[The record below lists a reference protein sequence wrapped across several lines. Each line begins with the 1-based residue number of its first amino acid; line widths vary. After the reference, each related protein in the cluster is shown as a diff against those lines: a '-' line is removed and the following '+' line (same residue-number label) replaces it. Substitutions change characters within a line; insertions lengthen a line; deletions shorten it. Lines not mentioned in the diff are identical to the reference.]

1 MTVEI
6 LNDIIAKLYNIG
18 YNVVAVVND
27 MGPSNIGLWRN
38 LNISVEKTSF
48 QHPITSR
55 NIYVFADTPHLIKL
69 ARNHFLDKSVFS
81 NKLCF
86 IK

>member
-1 MTVEI
+1 MTVDI

-48 QHPITSR
+48 QHPISST
-55 NIYVFADTPHLIKL
+55 NIFVFADTPHLIKL
-69 ARNHFLDKSVFS
+69 ARNHFLDKSVFC